1 MGKLKLN
8 HFNLVDNF
16 HLLAIHSSSEIFKI
30 AFEINKK
37 LKVSLKRIEDISY
50 KNNKTSHSIYKYE
63 SLKYDSKMFLFSN
76 KSMSDNNQISRGLLF
91 QDFSQLN
98 FILSEFPKTEYFLKI
113 EQGEFNIPWLINIL
127 KKCSSILSCY
137 KVEIQNEKSKYNL
150 IFE

>member
-8 HFNLVDNF
+8 HFALDDNF
-16 HLLAIHSSSEIFKI
+16 HLIAIHSNSEIFKI

-50 KNNKTSHSIYKYE
+50 KNNKANHSIYKYE

-76 KSMSDNNQISRGLLF
+76 KSKSNNNQLSQTLLF
-91 QDFSQLN
+91 QDLSQLN
-98 FILSEFPKTEYFLKI
+98 FILSEFPKADYFLKI
-113 EQGEFNIPWLINIL
+113 EQGEFDIPWLINNL
-127 KKCSSILSCY
+127 KKCSSVLSCY
-137 KVEIQNEKSKYNL
+137 KVEIKNEKSKYNL

>member
-8 HFNLVDNF
+8 HFNLIDNF
-16 HLLAIHSSSEIFKI
+16 HLLAIHSSSEMYKI

-50 KNNKTSHSIYKYE
+50 KNNKAIHSIYKYE

-76 KSMSDNNQISRGLLF
+76 KSMSDNNNLSGGLLF